1 MASVSEFVGSR
12 RFGGGSAS
20 LHVGGYVRA
29 VCCDVMG
36 VTKRSHLVMA
46 LRPVAAKKRGQ
57 EKSPAIRGAKSKKT
71 VDVGYATD
79 GTPMM

>member
-1 MASVSEFVGSR
+1 M
-12 RFGGGSAS
+12 
-20 LHVGGYVRA
+20 
-29 VCCDVMG
+29 MG

-46 LRPVAAKKRGQ
+46 LHPVVAKKRGQ

-71 VDVGYATD
+71 VDVSYATD

>member
-1 MASVSEFVGSR
+1 LSGLGDSVVGPHR
-12 RFGGGSAS
+12 
-20 LHVGGYVRA
+20 LHVEGYVRA

-46 LRPVAAKKRGQ
+46 LHPVVAKKRGQ

-71 VDVGYATD
+71 VDVSYATD
-79 GTPMM
+79 GAPTM